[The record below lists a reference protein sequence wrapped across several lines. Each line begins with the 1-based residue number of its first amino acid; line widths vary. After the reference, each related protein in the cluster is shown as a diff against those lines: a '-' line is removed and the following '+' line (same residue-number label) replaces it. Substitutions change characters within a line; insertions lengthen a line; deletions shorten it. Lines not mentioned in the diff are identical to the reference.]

1 LDAVVA
7 QCPPLGRLK
16 ALPTTNQKTTMSITR
31 DRELADLLYNSI
43 QNLLQL
49 QEDLKIL
56 NGHDKPQDQAVTVV
70 DPKAPVVDELL
81 HPLPEPSEEAKAL
94 NDAIKKISILIRNQE
109 QIIKL
114 LIQNHTDASSVI
126 NEFEKIRTAK
136 LLNSETFALGHL
148 IPTIQK

>member
-1 LDAVVA
+1 VA
-7 QCPPLGRLK
+7 QRPPLGRLK
-16 ALPTTNQKTTMSITR
+16 ALSSTNQKTTMSITR

-43 QNLLQL
+43 QNLMQL

-56 NGHDKPQDQAVTVV
+56 NGHYKPQDQAVTVV
-70 DPKAPVVDELL
+70 DPKAPVVYELL

>member
-1 LDAVVA
+1 
-7 QCPPLGRLK
+7 
-16 ALPTTNQKTTMSITR
+16 MSITR

-148 IPTIQK
+148 IPSIQK

>member
-1 LDAVVA
+1 
-7 QCPPLGRLK
+7 
-16 ALPTTNQKTTMSITR
+16 MSITR

-56 NGHDKPQDQAVTVV
+56 NGHDKPQDQAVTVF